1 MAPTVVIVL
10 RIPSIEV
17 GSSET
22 TVMSASMDR
31 TASLT
36 AR

>member
-1 MAPTVVIVL
+1 MVVIVL
-10 RIPSIEV
+10 RMPSIDV

-22 TVMSASMDR
+22 TVMSASIDR

-36 AR
+36 SR